1 VKPLV
6 ALLVTLPFL
15 GTCGGDSSLED
26 EVRAAVAEYFEALHD
41 EDAQTFC
48 DKMFPSTLLPSRIAD
63 RLTFV
68 PPADSGGSPARWDDE
83 NRVCPEL
90 LGRRGQL
97 DANGSNDVSVIDVTF
112 LEPFEE
118 TEKITAVANARV
130 RANGRVQTLPV
141 VQFDDDWN
149 VVFAV
154 R

>member
-1 VKPLV
+1 VSARGAPLLFAAVCV
-6 ALLVTLPFL
+6 AA
-15 GTCGGDSSLED
+15 CGGSSPED
-26 EVRAAVAEYFEALHD
+26 EVSAAVADDFEALRD

-48 DKMFPSTLLPSRIAD
+48 DRMFPSTLLPSQIAD
-63 RLTFV
+63 RLTFA
-68 PPADSGGSPARWDDE
+68 PPADSGGSPGRWDDE
-83 NRVCPEL
+83 NRVCREQ

-97 DANGSNDVSVIDVTF
+97 DAADANDVSVIEVTF